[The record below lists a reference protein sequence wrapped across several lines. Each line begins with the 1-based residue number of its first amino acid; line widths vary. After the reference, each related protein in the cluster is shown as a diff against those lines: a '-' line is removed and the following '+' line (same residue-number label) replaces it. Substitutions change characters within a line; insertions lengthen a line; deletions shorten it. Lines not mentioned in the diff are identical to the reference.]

1 MKVICID
8 ASNKPTKISLEEW
21 IEEGAV
27 YTVISMSKMG
37 LQPNKIGFKLNEVEL
52 TERSFP
58 YEYYDASR
66 FLPIDGIIAYD
77 KKHQVEEKE
86 FELDII

>member
-8 ASNKPTKISLEEW
+8 ASKKPNRISPDEW
-21 IEEGAV
+21 IKEGVV
-27 YTVISMSKMG
+27 YTVINAVNMG
-37 LQPNKIGFKLNEVEL
+37 LQAGKVGLELKEVKL

-66 FLPIDGIIAYD
+66 FLPIEGMVADA
-77 KKHQVEEKE
+77 KVEKE
-86 FELDII
+86 EMELELDII